1 MRFPLLFAAIL
12 FLPARFFSQ
21 IEKKSLLWEVKN
33 KEGKTCSYLF
43 GTIHAIEE
51 SKFYFPKKLE
61 KIASKC
67 DAICLEISDLTVN
80 APSMDKLIMTDKSLG
95 EIFTKS
101 QLDSVYQWAEK
112 YLLMKPKQF
121 DENFGQVKP
130 FLLLQF
136 ILKSSL
142 PESTKSYEL
151 VFEEQAKKNKQKVL
165 GLETVDFQLNLFD
178 KMPISEQVKMVMET
192 LKEEENAKKKFEE
205 MQQIYLE
212 QNLDQL
218 FRLTKEESTS
228 LNRSFLEDRNI
239 DWIPK
244 IENMMKDKVVFI
256 AVGAAHLAGPE
267 GIIELLI
274 NQGYQVSSVNI

>member
-1 MRFPLLFAAIL
+1 MRFFLLFTAIL
-12 FLPARFFSQ
+12 FLPARYFSQ

-51 SKFYFPKKLE
+51 RKFYFPKKLE

-67 DAICLEISDLTVN
+67 DAICLEISDLTAN
-80 APSMDKLIMTDKSLG
+80 APSMDKLMMTDKSLG

-212 QNLDQL
+212 QDLDRL
-218 FRLTKEESTS
+218 YRLTKDESTS
-228 LNRSFLEDRNI
+228 FNRSFLEDRNI

-244 IENMMKDKVVFI
+244 IENISKDKVVFI
-256 AVGAAHLAGPE
+256 AVGAAHLAGSE
-267 GIIELLI
+267 GVIELLMKK
-274 NQGYQVSSVNI
+274 GFQVLPIKL

>member
-51 SKFYFPKKLE
+51 RKFYFPKKLE

-67 DAICLEISDLTVN
+67 DAICLEISDLTAN
-80 APSMDKLIMTDKSLG
+80 APSMDKLMMTDKSLG

-218 FRLTKEESTS
+218 FRLTKEESTL

-244 IENMMKDKVVFI
+244 IENISKDKVVFI
-256 AVGAAHLAGPE
+256 AVGAAHLAGSE
-267 GIIELLI
+267 GVIELLMKK
-274 NQGYQVSSVNI
+274 GFQVLPIKL

>member
-12 FLPARFFSQ
+12 FLPSRFFSQ

-51 SKFYFPKKLE
+51 RKFYFPKKLE

-67 DAICLEISDLTVN
+67 DAICLEISDLTDN
-80 APSMDKLIMTDKSLG
+80 APSMDKLMMTDKSLS

-212 QNLDQL
+212 QDLDRL
-218 FRLTKEESTS
+218 YRLTKDESTS
-228 LNRSFLEDRNI
+228 FNRSFLEDRNI

-244 IENMMKDKVVFI
+244 IENISKDKVVFI
-256 AVGAAHLAGPE
+256 AVGAAHLAGSE
-267 GIIELLI
+267 GVIELLMKK
-274 NQGYQVSSVNI
+274 GFQVLPIKL

>member
-51 SKFYFPKKLE
+51 RKFYFPKKLE

-67 DAICLEISDLTVN
+67 DAICLEISDLTDN
-80 APSMDKLIMTDKSLG
+80 APSMDKLMMTDKSLS

-212 QNLDQL
+212 QDLDRL
-218 FRLTKEESTS
+218 YRLTKDESTL

-239 DWIPK
+239 DWITK
-244 IENMMKDKVVFI
+244 IENISKEKVVFI
-256 AVGAAHLAGPE
+256 AVGAAHLAGSE
-267 GIIELLI
+267 GVIELLMKK
-274 NQGYQVSSVNI
+274 GFQVLPIKL

>member
-51 SKFYFPKKLE
+51 RKFYFPKKLE

-67 DAICLEISDLTVN
+67 DAICLEISDLTAN

-212 QNLDQL
+212 QDLDRL
-218 FRLTKEESTS
+218 YRLTKDESTS
-228 LNRSFLEDRNI
+228 FNRSFLEDRNI

-244 IENMMKDKVVFI
+244 IENISKDKVVFI
-256 AVGAAHLAGPE
+256 AVGAAHLAGSE
-267 GIIELLI
+267 GVIELLMKK
-274 NQGYQVSSVNI
+274 GFQVLPIKL

>member
-67 DAICLEISDLTVN
+67 DAICLEISDLKAN
-80 APSMDKLIMTDKSLG
+80 APSMDKLMMTDKSLG

-212 QNLDQL
+212 QDLDRL
-218 FRLTKEESTS
+218 YRLTKDESTL

-244 IENMMKDKVVFI
+244 IENISKDKVFFI
-256 AVGAAHLAGPE
+256 AVGAAHLAGSE
-267 GIIELLI
+267 GVIELLMKK
-274 NQGYQVSSVNI
+274 GFQVLPIKL

>member
-33 KEGKTCSYLF
+33 KEGKTCCYLF

-51 SKFYFPKKLE
+51 RKFYFPKKLE

-67 DAICLEISDLTVN
+67 DAICLEISDLTAN

-212 QNLDQL
+212 QDLDRL
-218 FRLTKEESTS
+218 YRLTKDESTS
-228 LNRSFLEDRNI
+228 FNRSFLEDRNI

-244 IENMMKDKVVFI
+244 IENISKDKVVFI
-256 AVGAAHLAGPE
+256 AVGAAHLAGSE
-267 GIIELLI
+267 GVIELLMKK
-274 NQGYQVSSVNI
+274 GFQVLPIKL